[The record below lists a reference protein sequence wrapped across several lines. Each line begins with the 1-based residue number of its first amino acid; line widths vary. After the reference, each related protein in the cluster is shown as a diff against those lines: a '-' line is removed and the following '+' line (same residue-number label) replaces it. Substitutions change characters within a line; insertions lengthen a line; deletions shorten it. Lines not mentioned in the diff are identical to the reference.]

1 MAQQHQSSP
10 LLDAALAYAARGWPV
25 VALHTPVNGGCSCGK
40 PDCDKPAKHPRWH
53 KELLPHGL
61 KDATTDPGVV
71 RDFWRRWPYAN
82 IGIVTGRQSGLLT
95 LDIDPKNGGI
105 DGLRELMRR
114 HGALT
119 ETLGVKT
126 GGGGWHMLYA
136 HPRDE
141 ALYRNVTNLDGLPG
155 LDIRGDGGYIVAAP
169 SLHVSGA
176 RYAWENTLEPAPPP
190 DWLLELLR
198 RSRSAPTLAPIIT
211 PMPEMSSENAAHWV
225 KHYLNQAQEGN
236 RNETGMY
243 LARQLRDTSRLSL
256 ADAEPY
262 MVAYAD
268 GVPGVGY
275 SAAEALRTLHSIYTR
290 PAGQPATLRNQPQPV
305 TQVARKATQAEPEQ
319 ESDGPEEPTPL
330 RKFIFMRDTEVEN
343 LPPPSWLIDGHLVEN
358 TLSIVYGE
366 YGSAKSFLTLDWA
379 LCVATGMHWN
389 GCAVKQGVVAYVAGE
404 GIGGMGNRIRAWKQQ
419 RGWQGE
425 SDLWLL
431 GDPPQFLSNEDMGLL
446 HAALRALPEPP
457 KLVIIDTL
465 ARSLAGGDE
474 NSAQDMGKAVQNA
487 DIIAKLFG
495 CHVLLVH
502 HKPKNGAGT
511 RGSSSLPGAAYS
523 MIEVT
528 KDEDLITVRCEKQKD
543 AKEFETSHYRLKVI
557 DLENLDDQTSC
568 VLAPT
573 AAPSKSGD
581 ASRPTPPSE
590 RAILACLANGS
601 ASFSAIVDYVDD
613 KTGVGERGTAKALN
627 RLVDRNAVEKVGGV
641 YYLSD
646 SELNR

>member
-10 LLDAALAYAARGWPV
+10 LLEAALAYATRGWPV
-25 VALHTPVNGGCSCGK
+25 FPLHTPTPSGCSCGK
-40 PDCDKPAKHPRWH
+40 PDCDQVGKHPRWH
-53 KELLPHGL
+53 KELLPNGL
-61 KDATTDPGVV
+61 KNATADHA
-71 RDFWRRWPYAN
+71 RIHDFWRRWPHAN
-82 IGIVTGRQSGLLT
+82 VAIATGRQSGLLV
-95 LDIDPKNGGI
+95 LDIDPKSGGI

-114 HGALT
+114 HGALP

-126 GGGGWHMLYA
+126 GGGGWHMIYA

-141 ALYRNVTNLDGLPG
+141 ALYRNVTRLDGLPG

-176 RYAWENTLEPAPPP
+176 RYAWENTLEAAPPP

-198 RSRSAPTLAPIIT
+198 RSRNAPTQAPTIA
-211 PMPEMSSENAAHWV
+211 PMPAMSSENAEHWLR
-225 KHYLNQAQEGN
+225 HYLNQAKEGS

-290 PAGQPATLRNQPQPV
+290 PAGQPAALRNQPQPA
-305 TQVARKATQAEPEQ
+305 TQPVRKVAQAEPEQ
-319 ESDGPEEPTPL
+319 ESDEPTPL
-330 RKFIFMRDTEVEN
+330 RKFVFMRDTEVEN

-419 RGWQGE
+419 RGWTGE

-487 DIIAKLFG
+487 DIIAKIFG

-543 AKEFETSHYRLKVI
+543 AKEFETSHYRLKVL
-557 DLENLDDQTSC
+557 DLEHLDDQTSC
-568 VLAPT
+568 VLFPT

-581 ASRPTPPSE
+581 ASSRPTPRSE
-590 RAILACLANGS
+590 RAILACLANG
-601 ASFSAIVDYVDD
+601 AATFSAIVRYAAENEDLRERAVANGLKSLLEAGRITKD
-613 KTGVGERGTAKALN
+613 GEMYE
-627 RLVDRNAVEKVGGV
+627 NA
-641 YYLSD
+641 D
-646 SELNR
+646 S